1 MLGRKATF
9 GTDTTTQENEVTT
22 RKVENPN
29 KKGNTA
35 FIWAIAAVVAIA
47 LLVIG
52 IIIFNGRNQRSEAMQ
67 EDLIDSS
74 GITVEYADG
83 SDVIKLISS
92 NADAPMADLFED
104 YSCSHC
110 AELHQATDAEMI
122 EALKAGDI
130 NVELRPMVAQD
141 RGTVGHATKSLAA
154 FLALISHGDNDVA
167 FTLRDYLYSN
177 QAQVFNTLEYED
189 LAKMAQDWGASKD
202 AVNDIRD
209 GKFEDAATKMGE
221 DNLKYQQD
229 NTGDAWT
236 PRVLIDGKDAEDLGA
251 GREDWVETLKN
262 S

>member
-1 MLGRKATF
+1 M
-9 GTDTTTQENEVTT
+9 TT

-52 IIIFNGRNQRSEAMQ
+52 IIIYNGRNQRSEAMQ
-67 EDLIDSS
+67 EDMIDMS

-83 SDVIKLISS
+83 EDVIKLAGD
-92 NADAPMADLFED
+92 NPDAPMADLFED
-104 YSCSHC
+104 FACSHC
-110 AELHQATDAEMI
+110 AELHEATDAEMI

-130 NVELRPMVAQD
+130 TVELRPMVAQD

-154 FLALISHGDNDVA
+154 FLALINHGDTNAA
-167 FTLRDYLYSN
+167 FTLRDYLYAN
-177 QAQVFNTLEYED
+177 QAQVFNSVDYDE
-189 LAKMAQDWGASKD
+189 LADMAQDWGASKD

-209 GKFEDAATKMGE
+209 GKFEDTAKKIGE
-221 DNLKYQQD
+221 NNLNYQQD
-229 NTGDAWT
+229 NTGEAWT